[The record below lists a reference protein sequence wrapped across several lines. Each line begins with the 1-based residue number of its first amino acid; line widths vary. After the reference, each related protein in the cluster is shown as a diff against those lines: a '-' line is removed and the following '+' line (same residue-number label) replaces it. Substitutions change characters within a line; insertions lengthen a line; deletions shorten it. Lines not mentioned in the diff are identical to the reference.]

1 MVRDYS
7 TRLISIRSG
16 LRVRLTARSDRC
28 IICAMQVKRWSK
40 IILIVVV
47 FSFLLAFSNY
57 PPGDELQRIRSFS
70 RDREFDFVGWI
81 LDAFGTKFNQAAL
94 AATGTTSPE
103 EQRQLVLDYIELI
116 DRINQ
121 LERHLNDIYA
131 DPEVVNPESASNQ
144 VRQQLADLEAERDR
158 LGPIAES
165 ILQAQISEIVADF
178 GLTVGG
184 QPIPPVLYHSTPLPT
199 ALIVSPREEII
210 QQHHI
215 SLEPDINVDERAIL
229 EDRVD
234 KALDVSSLVVDVGGI
249 GVYPTMVLETSNL
262 NFLAEVVA
270 HEWIHNFLSLR
281 PLGLKY
287 YSSPELR
294 TMNETA
300 AAIAGR
306 EIGLAVIERFYP
318 ELLPPP
324 PPPEEEIEPGE
335 PPPPPAFD
343 FREEMR
349 ETRVTADR
357 LLAEG
362 DITGAE
368 EYMEERRQ
376 VFWEN
381 GYRLRKINQ
390 AYFAFF
396 GAYADEPGGAAGED
410 PVGEAVRRLFAESPS
425 LASFLKRI
433 AWMTSFEE
441 LLETTSPNAD

>member
-16 LRVRLTARSDRC
+16 LRVRLTACSDRC

-81 LDAFGTKFNQAAL
+81 LDAFGTKFSQAAL

-165 ILQAQISEIVADF
+165 ILQAQISEVVADL

-184 QPIPPVLYHSTPLPT
+184 QPLPPVLYHSTPLPT
-199 ALIVSPREEII
+199 ALIVSPRDEII

-262 NFLAEVVA
+262 NFLTEVVA

-287 YSSPELR
+287 FSSPELR

-306 EIGLAVIERFYP
+306 EIGRAVIERFYP

-390 AYFAFF
+390 AYFAFY

>member
-1 MVRDYS
+1 
-7 TRLISIRSG
+7 
-16 LRVRLTARSDRC
+16 
-28 IICAMQVKRWSK
+28 MQVKRWSK

-81 LDAFGTKFNQAAL
+81 LDAFGTKFSQAAL

-165 ILQAQISEIVADF
+165 ILQAQISEVVADL

-184 QPIPPVLYHSTPLPT
+184 QPLPPVLYHSTPLPT
-199 ALIVSPREEII
+199 ALIVSPRDEII

-234 KALDVSSLVVDVGGI
+234 KALDVSSLVVNVGGI

-262 NFLAEVVA
+262 NFLTEVVA

-287 YSSPELR
+287 FSSPELR

-306 EIGLAVIERFYP
+306 EIGRAVIERFYP

-390 AYFAFF
+390 AYFAFY